1 MLYRNS
7 KNSKTSDPPRPLLN
21 FSDEINLKRS
31 DEYVALSNLSI
42 YDTWKNIEI
51 SY

>member
-1 MLYRNS
+1 MLYMNS
-7 KNSKTSDPPRPLLN
+7 KKSKTSDPPRLLLN
-21 FSDEINLKRS
+21 FSDEINLRRS